1 MRYWRHYPK
10 FLQTILLMLLIF
22 TLTSFSLIVGSIG
35 LTKIFGTTVE
45 AISAL
50 NSNSSPK
57 IIVSAQFFQAIN
69 SLFTFLI
76 SALLF
81 AYLCHPQP
89 FNYLG
94 FKRINGTKLLIWT
107 VLLILVAVPVFAQ
120 IGSWIQQL
128 DLGKGVKAH
137 FIEQQSKMEALMK
150 GSTIGDLLLYL
161 GLFAVLPAFGE
172 ELLFRG
178 IVMRFAYNN
187 TQSIHFAIL
196 FSAGI
201 FALAHGNAYHFLPIM
216 LAGVLLG
223 YIYYYSGTIW
233 LSILAH
239 FLNNALGV
247 VLVFLG
253 NRNVIPTEVSKAD
266 SAPWYVFI
274 SALAILGFAFFML
287 RKNSTP
293 LASDWN
299 DDFKGER
306 QTN

>member
-22 TLTSFSLIVGSIG
+22 TLASFSQVVGSFGI
-35 LTKIFGTTVE
+35 TKIFGTTPE
-45 AISAL
+45 AILAL
-50 NSNSSPK
+50 NSNSNPE
-57 IIVSAQFFQAIN
+57 IIASAQFFQALN
-69 SLFTFLI
+69 SIFTFLF

-94 FKRINGTKLLIWT
+94 LRKINNTKLLIWT
-107 VLLILVAVPVFAQ
+107 VLLILVALPVFAQ

-128 DLGKGVKAH
+128 DLGKGVKDH
-137 FIEQQSKMEALMK
+137 FIEQQSKMDALMK
-150 GSTIGDLLLYL
+150 GNSISDLILYL
-161 GLFAVLPAFGE
+161 TLFAVLPAFGE

-187 TQSIHFAIL
+187 AQNIHFAIL

-216 LAGVLLG
+216 LAGILLG
-223 YIYYYSGTIW
+223 YIYYYNGTIW

-239 FLNNALGV
+239 FLNNALSV

-253 NRNVIPTEVSKAD
+253 NRNIIPTEVSKAE
-266 SAPWYVFI
+266 SSPWYIFI
-274 SALAILGFAFFML
+274 IALAILGFAFFML